1 MAAKLAPFFLRVRI
15 CSSFIAAW
23 LLNLGAFG
31 ITLKSVCNPGMNCHG
46 CPWALGACPIGVL
59 AYGSAVHALPVY
71 AISFILALAIVLGRL
86 SCAFLCPFGLLQDL
100 LYKIP
105 FFKIKL
111 PAFVRHGKYL
121 ALALLV
127 FLFPFWL
134 GFEQSGFL
142 RVDKPK
148 VDKAEAAEGEEANP
162 EPQLDVVVTV
172 TNLGRKPVEKP
183 QLDLVYLDADKKEIF
198 RAPRKE
204 FPDVVLAPAET
215 RALPAVRVPNKLA
228 DGTLLV
234 SSPQSEVQQTS
245 PYQLYYCRLCPVGTL
260 ESALPA
266 YAAGEKGGMYGMV
279 TGRTLR
285 LGILIGFLLLMLMVS
300 RPFCRILCPLGAI
313 YGLLTRLS
321 LARMT
326 IEKDACVDCGAC
338 NRVCPVDLDVP
349 KEVSGA
355 ECIACGDCMKVCPKS
370 GIRRVYGL

>member
-1 MAAKLAPFFLRVRI
+1 MASKLAPFFLRVRV
-15 CSSFIAAW
+15 CSSFIATW

-31 ITLKSVCNPGMNCHG
+31 ITAKSVCNPGMNCHG

-59 AYGSAVHALPVY
+59 AYGSAIHALPVY
-71 AISFILALAIVLGRL
+71 AISFVLALAIVLGRL
-86 SCAFLCPFGLLQDL
+86 ACAFLCPFGLLQDL

-105 FFKIKL
+105 FFKTKL
-111 PAFVRHGKYL
+111 PAFTRHGKYL

-148 VDKAEAAEGEEANP
+148 VDKAEAEDP
-162 EPQLDVVVTV
+162 EPQLDVVLTV
-172 TNLGRKPVEKP
+172 TNLGQKPVAKP
-183 QLDLVYLDADKKEIF
+183 QFDLVYFDADRKEIF

-204 FPDVVLAPAET
+204 FAEVVVAPAET
-215 RALPAVRVPNKLA
+215 FTLPPVRVPNKLA
-228 DGTLLV
+228 DGTLIV
-234 SSPQSEVQQTS
+234 TSPQSEIEQKS

-266 YAAGEKGGMYGMV
+266 YASGQNGGMYGMI

-285 LGILIGFLLLMLMVS
+285 FSILVVFLVLMLMVS
-300 RPFCRILCPLGAI
+300 RPFCRMLCPLGAI
-313 YGLLTRLS
+313 YGLLTPLS
-321 LARMT
+321 LSRMT
-326 IEKDACVDCGAC
+326 IEKDACVNCGVC
-338 NRVCPVDLDVP
+338 SRVCPVDLNVP
-349 KEVSGA
+349 KEVGGA
-355 ECIACGDCMKVCPKS
+355 ECIACGDCTKVCPRS